1 MPEYRF
7 TPEASDDLQGIIDYT
22 IERWGKQHA
31 HDYLDGL
38 EELAAR
44 LAENPGLG
52 ANRDP
57 LINGLISFPYVSHVL
72 YYVAHDQGITILR
85 VLHKRMDAKR
95 HFEGAQSTKN

>member
-7 TPEASDDLQGIIDYT
+7 TPDARDDLQGIIDYT
-22 IERWGKQHA
+22 IAHWGKKHA

-57 LINGLISFPYVSHVL
+57 LIKGLISFPYVSHVL
-72 YYVAHDQGITILR
+72 YYVAHDHGITILR